1 MRFIIGNMD
10 GKALNLN
17 ANELCV
23 LEAIGKCSRGDS
35 AKGWYGS
42 MQALADILPFIV
54 DRMTVDRAIKKLLEK
69 GLIVRNEENS
79 LFIAQIVQ
87 SDAQN
92 VQAVAQNVQPN
103 AQIVQNP
110 TPLNNPPIDNNNQN
124 KLTENTP
131 CVPATEKADLFFME
145 YSFDIFLQAFHPT
158 WPMSAARK
166 AELRDKWEN
175 VYSPAKKNYI
185 MQDLFAHE
193 ASNTLTDLRDPL
205 TYCEKFV
212 VPAPHNYR
220 GECIPQGT
228 QVFSAAY
235 NGVFGM
241 YTQDDIDHYR
251 LTLPKE

>member
-42 MQALADILPFIV
+42 MQALADILPFIISKA
-54 DRMTVDRAIKKLLEK
+54 TVIRSVQTLMEK
-69 GLIVRNEENS
+69 GLIIRNEDNS
-79 LFIAQIVQ
+79 LIL
-87 SDAQN
+87 
-92 VQAVAQNVQPN
+92 
-103 AQIVQNP
+103 VQNEP
-110 TPLNNPPIDNNNQN
+110 QSVQNEPASVQNEPILVQNEPISTPLNNPPIDNKNLN

-145 YSFDIFLQAFHPT
+145 YSFDIFLQAFHTT

-193 ASNTLTDLRDPL
+193 ASSTLTDLRDPL

-220 GECIPQGT
+220 GERIPQGT

-251 LTLPKE
+251 LELPKK